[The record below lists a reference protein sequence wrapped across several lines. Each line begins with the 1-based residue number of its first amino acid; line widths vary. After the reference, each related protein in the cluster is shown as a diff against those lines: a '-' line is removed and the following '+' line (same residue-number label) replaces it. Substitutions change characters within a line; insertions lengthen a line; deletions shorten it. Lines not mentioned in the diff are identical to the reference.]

1 MIKEAQ
7 GVGIS
12 VDEAI
17 KELRSVLGKDKNTQ
31 YYVLENLRTNVQS
44 PQITQEIGNI
54 LGNLQQNSQIVSR
67 DPSSGAEYPTAN
79 KLMQELIQKLEAMKN
94 NTREGGSMS
103 FNLNKFSQVK
113 KDKKK
118 SRGNPFR
125 VLMGKVGKLL
135 DHGLEKR
142 EIVRYLLKEN
152 IWNEETISKAV
163 GIVKE
168 YNKKKHKKQK
178 KVEAQTLLDT
188 AEDWPKLKVDYSK
201 RSNAELITSYCW
213 LKSLEDL
220 SKSKNNPEGKVEDKS
235 GVKTMLRDIKKVLLD
250 RGMSEDSFDSL

>member
-1 MIKEAQ
+1 MTKEAQ

-12 VDEAI
+12 IDEAI
-17 KELRSVLGKDKNTQ
+17 KEIRGVLGKDKNTQ
-31 YYVLENLRTNVQS
+31 YFTLENLRTNVQS

-54 LGNLQQNSQIVSR
+54 MGNLQQNSQIVSK

-79 KLMQELIQKLEAMKN
+79 KLMQELIQKLEAMKS
-94 NTREGGSMS
+94 NTRESDKMS
-103 FNLNKFSQVK
+103 FNLNKFAQVK

-142 EIVRYLLKEN
+142 EITRYQMKEN
-152 IWNEETISKAV
+152 IWNEDTISKAV

-168 YNKKKHKKQK
+168 YNKKKHKKTK
-178 KVEAQTLLDT
+178 KVEAQTLPDT
-188 AEDWPKLKVDYSK
+188 AEEWPKLKVDYSK

-213 LKSLEDL
+213 LQSLETL
-220 SKSKNNPEGKVEDKS
+220 SKKNNFEGKVEDKS
-235 GVKTMLRDIKKVLLD
+235 GVKTMIRDIKKVLLS
-250 RGMSEDSFDSL
+250 RGMSEDLINSL